1 MYSLILKMVNLLSLS
16 QSTYKVCILSIQKL
30 CFTLILRNIGI
41 SYRDTIN
48 FRESYIIQKSSRID
62 RKDNH

>member
-1 MYSLILKMVNLLSLS
+1 MYIIH
-16 QSTYKVCILSIQKL
+16 TKVM
-30 CFTLILRNIGI
+30 FTLILRNIGI

-48 FRESYIIQKSSRID
+48 SRESYIIQKSSRID